1 MNADVEL
8 VQKEYGLVL
17 TDGKLELFGDYS
29 KLLKRIKP
37 SVLYKELLIRAVKIK
52 GKEDLKVLDAT
63 AGLGEDSFLLAA
75 AGWDVVLCEYNE
87 TIYALLKDTIE
98 RSRSIEDMESV
109 AKRMHCVCMDG
120 KEACEIIGAKEEFL
134 EIGSF
139 QPDVV
144 FLDPMF
150 PEKTKNS
157 LTNKKLQ
164 LFQKLES
171 PCRTEEELF
180 SAALMTGAKKVVVKR
195 PLKGAYLASKK
206 PSHSIFGKTIRYDCY
221 VL

>member
-1 MNADVEL
+1 MNEAVGL

-17 TDGKLELFGDYS
+17 TDGKLELCGDYY
-29 KLLKRIKP
+29 KLLKRVKP
-37 SVLYKELLIRAVKIK
+37 SVLHKELLVRAVKIK
-52 GKEDLKVLDAT
+52 GKEHLRVLDCT

-87 TIYALLKDTIE
+87 CIFSLLEDTIQRALQSE
-98 RSRSIEDMESV
+98 EMKDI
-109 AKRMHCVCMDG
+109 AGRMHCIKMDG
-120 KEACEIIGAKEEFL
+120 KDCCDRIGGKKDLGNVGA
-134 EIGSF
+134 F
-139 QPDVV
+139 QPDVI

-180 SAALMTGAKKVVVKR
+180 TAALSANASKVVVKR
-195 PLKGAYLASKK
+195 PVKGAYLAGKT
-206 PSHSIFGKTIRYDCY
+206 PGYSIGGKTIRYDCY

>member
-17 TDGKLELFGDYS
+17 TDGKMELFGDYT

-37 SVLYKELLIRAVKIK
+37 SELNKELLVRAVKMK
-52 GKEDLKVLDAT
+52 GKEDLKVLDCT

-75 AGWDVVLCEYNE
+75 AGWDVLLCEYNE
-87 TIYALLKDTIE
+87 TIFSLLSDTIL
-98 RSRSIEDMESV
+98 RSREMDSMKEIAE
-109 AKRMHCVCMDG
+109 RMNCVSMDG
-120 KEACEIIGAKEEFL
+120 AVVCEMIAENKEISDVGR
-134 EIGSF
+134 F

-164 LFQKLES
+164 LFQKLEA
-171 PCRTEEELF
+171 PCSTEEELF
-180 SAALMTGAKKVVVKR
+180 AAALKTGASKVVVKR
-195 PLKGAYLASKK
+195 PLKGAALAGKK
-206 PSHSIFGKTIRYDCY
+206 PGHSISGKTVRYDCY

>member
-1 MNADVEL
+1 MIADVEL

-29 KLLKRIKP
+29 KLLKRVKP
-37 SVLYKELLIRAVKIK
+37 SVLHKELLVRAVKLK
-52 GKEDLKVLDAT
+52 GKENLRVLDCT

-75 AGWDVVLCEYNE
+75 AGWEVVLCEYNKYIFSLLE
-87 TIYALLKDTIE
+87 DTIQRALQSEELKDI
-98 RSRSIEDMESV
+98 
-109 AKRMHCVCMDG
+109 AGRMNCIFTDG
-120 KEACEIIGAKEEFL
+120 KDCCDIISEKKPLDKVGV
-134 EIGSF
+134 F
-139 QPDVV
+139 QPDVI

-150 PEKTKNS
+150 PGKTKNS

-180 SAALMTGAKKVVVKR
+180 SAALAANASKVVVKR
-195 PLKGAYLASKK
+195 PVKGAYLAGKT
-206 PSHSIFGKTIRYDCY
+206 PGYSIEGKTIRYDCY

>member
-17 TDGKLELFGDYS
+17 TDGKMELLGDYS
-29 KLLKRIKP
+29 KLLKRVKP
-37 SVLYKELLIRAVKIK
+37 SILYKELLVRAVKIK
-52 GKEDLKVLDAT
+52 GKEQLNVLDCT

-75 AGWDVVLCEYNE
+75 AGWDVVLCEYNDY
-87 TIYALLKDTIE
+87 IFPLLSDTIG
-98 RSRSIEDMESV
+98 RSLQSEEMKEI
-109 AKRMHCVCMDG
+109 AGRMHCIHMDG
-120 KEACEIIGAKEEFL
+120 KDCCTRIQNKEVLEGIGE
-134 EIGSF
+134 F
-139 QPDVV
+139 QPDVI

-164 LFQKLES
+164 LFQKLEA
-171 PCRTEEELF
+171 PCATEKELF
-180 SAALMTGAKKVVVKR
+180 SAALSANALKVVVKR
-195 PLKGAYLASKK
+195 PIKGEYLAGKI
-206 PSHSIFGKTIRYDCY
+206 PGYSIGGKTIRYDCY

>member
-1 MNADVEL
+1 MITDVEL

-17 TDGKLELFGDYS
+17 SDGKLELFGDYS
-29 KLLKRIKP
+29 KLQKRIKP
-37 SVLYKELLIRAVKIK
+37 SVLFKELLVRAVRIK
-52 GKEDLKVLDAT
+52 GVEVLKVLDAT

-75 AGWDVVLCEYNE
+75 AGWDVVLCEYNR
-87 TIYALLKDTIE
+87 TIYSLLNDTIQRTRHIDE
-98 RSRSIEDMESV
+98 MESV
-109 AKRMHCVCMDG
+109 AQRMHCICMDG
-120 KEACEIIGAKEEFL
+120 KVACEKIGAKEEL
-134 EIGSF
+134 PEVGAF
-139 QPDVV
+139 QPDVI

-171 PCRTEEELF
+171 PCATEEELLL
-180 SAALMTGAKKVVVKR
+180 AALSAGAKKVVVKR
-195 PLKGAYLASKK
+195 PVKGAFLAGKK

>member
-1 MNADVEL
+1 MEL

-17 TDGKLELFGDYS
+17 TDGKLELFGDYT
-29 KLLKRIKP
+29 KLRKRIKP
-37 SVLYKELLIRAVKIK
+37 SELNKELLVRAVRIK
-52 GKEDLKVLDAT
+52 GKETLKVLDCT

-75 AGWDVVLCEYNE
+75 AGWDVVLCEYNKY
-87 TIYALLKDTIE
+87 IFPLLYDTIQRAAHSE
-98 RSRSIEDMESV
+98 EMKDI
-109 AKRMHCVCMDG
+109 AGRMHCIYMDG
-120 KEACEIIGAKEEFL
+120 KDCCDKIGEKKEL
-134 EIGSF
+134 ENVGAF
-139 QPDVV
+139 QPDVI

-180 SAALMTGAKKVVVKR
+180 SAALSANASKVVVKR
-195 PLKGAYLASKK
+195 PLKGAYLAGKT
-206 PSHSIFGKTIRYDCY
+206 PGYSIGGKTIRYDCY